1 METIYT
7 LFAKENEP
15 MKDEKHWYITVI
27 AALYLLLCS
36 ISLVRYAVI
45 DFRSDTGTVPVTVQ
59 LLCLGVALAAG
70 AYFVKPRVGHKGL
83 ILFTIGTLVAIGTT
97 DPKATCFH
105 LVILCL
111 LMLPNIRGRARMGGN
126 SEPDASPNGGHATLS
141 DNAGATKG
149 PSSLSFALSVKAYGE
164 QQHEMSKML
173 L

>member
-1 METIYT
+1 
-7 LFAKENEP
+7 
-15 MKDEKHWYITVI
+15 MKDQRHWYITVI

-45 DFRSDTGTVPVTVQ
+45 DFRSDTGTVPATVQ
-59 LLCLGVALAAG
+59 LLCLGMALAAG

-83 ILFTIGTLVAIGTT
+83 ILFTVGTLVAVGTT

-111 LMLPNIRGRARMGGN
+111 LMLPYIRGRARMGGN
-126 SEPDASPNGGHATLS
+126 SERGAAPNGGHATLL
-141 DNAGATKG
+141 DNAGATEG
-149 PSSLSFALSVKAYGE
+149 PPSVSFAISVKASGE
-164 QQHEMSKML
+164 QRHEMSKML